1 MKSVSGKVVRFLH
14 HRPDQVSGFILDRG
28 QEVRFWLTSS
38 NAAGISAL
46 LALGSQVEVQGDL
59 REEGSAGEYFQAA
72 LITNLDSK
80 KSLSVLAPVHLNKPG
95 MPFVATPPNQ
105 ASLAHLGA
113 FAETGRT
120 SRLTQAESSP
130 ASFASTKSRPFAQS
144 SRNRS
149 AAMIDQTHPGL
160 PPLPPASKLGA
171 AAAIARAFDGL
182 QRLQALLAY
191 LKIVRRDMPGTGQ
204 LFHEAAHTYE
214 QALRRYK
221 SDDFE
226 CASEFAAA
234 SLALSL
240 VVEIIISRTLR
251 ADTTYPSL
259 VPPPPEHAFAFSDSN
274 DVQEVL
280 DRVSSLLSRIHWL
293 LKNGTL
299 PLEDRAQ
306 VRRIASWSETL
317 YAQARRT
324 YGNGAQDD
332 AAELLQAAN
341 AAANSAEHI
350 CRKWYVSSQSSV
362 PPASPS
368 RRAS

>member
-1 MKSVSGKVVRFLH
+1 MKSVSGKVIRFLH

-72 LITNLDSK
+72 LITNLDSN

-113 FAETGRT
+113 FAEAART
-120 SRLTQAESSP
+120 SRLTQGESSP
-130 ASFASTKSRPFAQS
+130 ASFASPESRPLAQS
-144 SRNRS
+144 SRNRG

-191 LKIVRRDMPGTGQ
+191 LKIVGRDMPGTGQ

-214 QALRRYK
+214 QALRRYQ

-240 VVEIIISRTLR
+240 VVEIITSRTLR

-259 VPPPPEHAFAFSDSN
+259 VPPPPAHSFAFSDSN
-274 DVQEVL
+274 DVQELL

-317 YAQARRT
+317 YVQARRI
-324 YGNGAQDD
+324 YGNGSQDD

-350 CRKWYVSSQSSV
+350 CRKWYVSQSSV
-362 PPASPS
+362 SAASPS